1 MSHQMVGTAIQP
13 HGDVFAMA
21 ISLDHSIYFHRQL
34 DPTQVAT
41 MGWIQGAEG
50 TRRGEARRGEARE
63 GGRKREEADSCS
75 SAGQ

>member
-41 MGWIQGAEG
+41 VG
-50 TRRGEARRGEARE
+50 
-63 GGRKREEADSCS
+63 
-75 SAGQ
+75 